1 MMPAVMAETR
11 LCAGWRYANDPGADI
26 KIRETSGVNDTILET
41 EGLTREF
48 GGFVAVD
55 EVALKVRTGS
65 IHALIGPNG
74 AGKTTC
80 FNLLTKFLAP
90 TRGTIHFKGRDITS
104 LRPAQVARLG
114 LVRSFQISAVFPHL
128 TALENVRLALQRARG
143 ASFDFWR
150 SERALNVYNDRAHE
164 LLYDV
169 GLSEY
174 VDTVVAQLPYGH
186 KRALELAT
194 TLALDPEMMLL
205 DEPTAGMAHDD
216 VHRIVELIAR
226 VRNGR
231 TILMVEHNLSVVEGL
246 CDIITVLTR
255 GRVLAEGDYA
265 TVSRNPEVIAAYLGS
280 TDA

>member
-1 MMPAVMAETR
+1 M
-11 LCAGWRYANDPGADI
+11 NDI
-26 KIRETSGVNDTILET
+26 ILET
-41 EGLTREF
+41 EALTKEF

-55 EVALKVRTGS
+55 NVSLRVRAGS

-80 FNLLTKFLAP
+80 FNLLTAFLPP
-90 TRGTIHFKGRDITS
+90 TKGKIHFKDRDITHMQ
-104 LRPAQVARLG
+104 PAMVARLG

-150 SERALNVYNDRAHE
+150 SDTALRAFDDRAQQ

-169 GLSEY
+169 GLTG
-174 VDTVVAQLPYGH
+174 VADTLVVELPYGQ
-186 KRALELAT
+186 KRALEIAT

-205 DEPTAGMAHDD
+205 DEPTAGMGHDD
-216 VHRIVELIAR
+216 VGRIVELVER
-226 VRNGR
+226 VREGR

-246 CDIITVLTR
+246 CDRITVLTR
-255 GRVLAEGDYA
+255 GRILTEGDYA
-265 TVSRNPEVIAAYLGS
+265 TVSRDPEVIAAYLG
-280 TDA
+280 TVDA